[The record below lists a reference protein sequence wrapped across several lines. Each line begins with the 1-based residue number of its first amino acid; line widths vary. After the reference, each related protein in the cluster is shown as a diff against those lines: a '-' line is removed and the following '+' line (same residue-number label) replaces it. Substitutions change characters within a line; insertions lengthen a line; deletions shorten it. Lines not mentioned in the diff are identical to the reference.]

1 MKKLTTE
8 QFIEKAKS
16 IHGNKYDYSSVEYK
30 NIRTDV
36 KIFCKKSQKY
46 FYQLPANH
54 LKKMVAKIVHQKK
67 FIKVSKDML

>member
-54 LKKMVAKIVHQKK
+54 LKKNGC
-67 FIKVSKDML
+67 KDCSSEEIYQSQ